1 MYVFSNN
8 MAEIL
13 CTEHEMNVKRHI
25 IALFHAIKV
34 EQFRARTPS
43 KSSIYHYMNENSI
56 LGNTCVSS
64 PTLAGESNI
73 DSSARANERRLLDGT
88 AVTVTVARLK
98 YLLRMRSTNA
108 TFCGY
113 NHNQFSTRITS

>member
-13 CTEHEMNVKRHI
+13 GTEHEMNVKRHI
-25 IALFHAIKV
+25 IALHAIKV

-43 KSSIYHYMNENSI
+43 KSSVYHYVNENSI

-73 DSSARANERRLLDGT
+73 DSSARANERRLIDGT
-88 AVTVTVARLK
+88 AVTVTVTRLK
-98 YLLRMRSTNA
+98 YLL
-108 TFCGY
+108 
-113 NHNQFSTRITS
+113 